1 MLARVTK
8 TAQQH
13 RLAALQLGLLGAT
26 ALGLRLIGLGYSDF
40 QGDEISA
47 LCVPSGFKSL
57 AHFLVFLLGQR
68 KGPVQYLV
76 TCATDLIDP
85 AFSSQLLAR
94 LPFAAASLLAVVCFF
109 VLAWR
114 LFDFTTGVY
123 AALLLATHG
132 LFVAFG
138 RIVQY
143 QSLVVLGVTASL
155 MAMTLAL
162 KAPRWRV
169 AGLYLAF
176 TAAAAGILAHFDAV
190 FVLPPLGVL
199 TYSWWKMARRQ
210 PDFNRLRFHLV
221 AALGLFLLL
230 ILGFYVEYVIRL
242 RPSLLNYWGS
252 RFAGPTTNTLRMLE
266 FYLPSPVVWLTLALG
281 CYGLFQIR
289 RNLAGQALLA
299 WLLPPLAFMEL
310 IFKDSRTHAYT
321 YVLPALLVAGL
332 GVKGVIEWAER
343 RAGPRGRLAAN
354 VGGLVVVLLA
364 AYGSF
369 AVLIDHHPEYPWQPK
384 RVLGVEMSGGNLTGT
399 FGFPYARGWR
409 QIGAWFDSLGEQ
421 PVTVVTNEKPEI
433 AGFYLPPID
442 PIRYSSL
449 DAPEAPPQEVAV
461 YVLQVEG
468 PQSWFDRLWGW
479 PLKRWIT
486 EIAPIKVFVDD
497 QGQPTAWVWLL
508 NSGSDHKPFLCNPIG
523 LRTSRPAACVA
534 HLGPSRRFHGER
546 WMAGQPAPEQDC
558 GC

>member
-8 TAQQH
+8 SAQQH

-26 ALGLRLIGLGYSDF
+26 ALGLRLIGMGYSDF

-47 LCVPSGFKSL
+47 LCVPSSFKSL

-76 TCATDLIDP
+76 TCATGLIDP

-94 LPFAAASLLAVVCFF
+94 LPFAAASLLAVACFF
-109 VLAWR
+109 VLAWQ
-114 LFDFTTGVY
+114 LFDFTNGVY

-162 KAPRWRV
+162 KAPRWRL
-169 AGLYLAF
+169 AGLYLGF
-176 TAAAAGILAHFDAV
+176 IAAAAGILAHFDAA
-190 FVLPPLGVL
+190 FVLPPLAVL
-199 TYSWWKMARRQ
+199 TFNWWKTARRQ
-210 PDFNRLRFHLV
+210 PDFNRLRAHLV
-221 AALGLFLLL
+221 AASALSLLL
-230 ILGFYVEYVIRL
+230 ILGFYGEYAVRMK
-242 RPSLLNYWGS
+242 PSLLKYWGS
-252 RFAGPTTNTLRMLE
+252 RFAGPTTNTLRLLE
-266 FYLPSPVVWLTLALG
+266 FYIPSPVVWLTLALG

-289 RNLAGQALLA
+289 RNLAGQVLLA
-299 WLLPPLAFMEL
+299 WLLPPLVFMEL
-310 IFKDSRTHAYT
+310 LFNDSRTHAYT
-321 YVLPALLVAGL
+321 YLLPGLLAAGL
-332 GVKGVIEWAER
+332 GVKGAIAWAER
-343 RAGPRGRLAAN
+343 QAGSRGRLAAQA
-354 VGGLVVVLLA
+354 GGLLVVLLA

-384 RVLGVEMSGGNLTGT
+384 RVLGIEMSGGNLTGT

-433 AGFYLPPID
+433 AGFYLPSTD
-442 PIRYSSL
+442 VIRYSSL
-449 DAPEAPPQEVAV
+449 DAPETPPTDVAV
-461 YVLQVEG
+461 YVLQVAG

-479 PLKRWIT
+479 PLTRWTT
-486 EIAPIKVFVDD
+486 ELAPIKVFLDD

-508 NSGSDHKPFLCNPIG
+508 TRDQVSSSFY
-523 LRTSRPAACVA
+523 T
-534 HLGPSRRFHGER
+534 
-546 WMAGQPAPEQDC
+546 AP
-558 GC
+558 